1 MAARNPGQL
10 NDASVTDA
18 AATPPTM
25 GTNVAITAAEGTSP
39 KNSDDKSTLKNGY
52 IALMVC
58 VKETATFP
66 RLTFVST
73 LPSVCTMASGAI
85 ALSDS
90 IDSESLFSL
99 CIPVICNNAMKA
111 TPAANCH
118 SVDVS
123 GNGYAPNTCLL
134 QMLKTML
141 HAYQPAKR
149 TPRMSVLTGTGD
161 RSDVTAV
168 AAVAAVA
175 AAVGRRACA
184 RALVGK
190 SGRVLSDMNAGVVV
204 VSREIQHAGIQAR
217 ALTMARAGDGTRP
230 RGVARVDTSGASSA
244 GDIFG
249 LEAGRGVML
258 GTLCSATQ
266 NVRCC
271 YPLQTFVMVH
281 FTRGCRLHV

>member
-39 KNSDDKSTLKNGY
+39 KNSDDKSTLKNGS
-52 IALMVC
+52 IALIVC

-73 LPSVCTMASGAI
+73 LPSVCTMASGAM

-90 IDSESLFSL
+90 IVSESLFSL

-149 TPRMSVLTGTGD
+149 TPRMSVLIGTGD
-161 RSDVTAV
+161 RSAVTA
-168 AAVAAVA
+168 AATTTAGA
-175 AAVGRRACA
+175 AA
-184 RALVGK
+184 
-190 SGRVLSDMNAGVVV
+190 
-204 VSREIQHAGIQAR
+204 
-217 ALTMARAGDGTRP
+217 
-230 RGVARVDTSGASSA
+230 ASV
-244 GDIFG
+244 
-249 LEAGRGVML
+249 EE
-258 GTLCSATQ
+258 
-266 NVRCC
+266 RC
-271 YPLQTFVMVH
+271 
-281 FTRGCRLHV
+281 